1 MHPPASA
8 LIVHPLAADRVAAAS
23 ALAQAGFHVTVSET
37 FASAKERMAAR
48 RPAVLVTDVCLAEY
62 NGIHLVIRAMATSPG
77 LAAVVTCGHED
88 PVLRDSAEKL
98 GATFIVKPVSAT
110 ELVAA
115 VMRTL
120 LRSEAERTPLRPPYE
135 RRVADRRA
143 SSANVPT
150 STERR
155 LTDRRQG
162 LSAYHSGTVN

>member
-1 MHPPASA
+1 
-8 LIVHPLAADRVAAAS
+8 
-23 ALAQAGFHVTVSET
+23 
-37 FASAKERMAAR
+37 
-48 RPAVLVTDVCLAEY
+48 
-62 NGIHLVIRAMATSPG
+62 
-77 LAAVVTCGHED
+77 
-88 PVLRDSAEKL
+88 
-98 GATFIVKPVSAT
+98 VSAT

-155 LTDRRQG
+155 LIDRRQG